1 MNKLLTTIAAASVAV
16 MSFAGTANSIE
27 FKVGV
32 GGTSS
37 AYYANVQEKLKGT
50 GVLSHKEAAAAFSYM
65 TGFAEVSLDE
75 AYGITL
81 GVEWSPESIKLE
93 KATRTIQTNAH
104 RDDRAADATA
114 ESTGD
119 QVIEAS
125 FKDLMN
131 IYVAIPVMG
140 TGLNLKAGYMSA
152 KLTTKEILSTGSTYG
167 NKTVNGGTVGMFY
180 DGDIGSN
187 AFYRIEGA
195 YNAFDDISMRGSEAD
210 PAVGDFN
217 VIKAELS
224 GVAAKLSVGMKF

>member
-81 GVEWSPESIKLE
+81 GVEWSPESIKLD
-93 KATRTIQTNAH
+93 KATRTIQTNGHAEN
-104 RDDRAADATA
+104 RVNDDG

-119 QVIEAS
+119 QVMEAS

-140 TGLNLKAGYMSA
+140 SGLNLKAGYMSA
-152 KLTTKEILSTGSTYG
+152 KLTTKELLSTGSTYG

-195 YNAFDDISMRGSEAD
+195 YNQFDDISMRGSEAHS
-210 PAVGDFN
+210 VQGDFN
-217 VIKAELS
+217 VISAELS
-224 GVAAKLSVGMKF
+224 GVAAKVSVGMKF